1 MRRMASVAANGWTLL
16 FTIAALSA
24 ACGDPTSSTPSPEVV
39 ATAEAQART
48 VSFPAQYSTTPEKDD
63 DEEDPIVLDARV
75 FGRGETGVI
84 LAHMRP
90 ADQSSWYPFATEL
103 AETGDFTVL
112 TFDFRGYGES
122 TGEKQFDRIDTDL
135 EAAYEYMRD
144 TLGVGTIYL
153 VGASMGGT
161 ASLVVA
167 ARLPVAGV
175 ISISSPGQFPPL
187 DAVETV
193 SDITAPKL
201 FITAEDDVPA
211 FRSQEEFW
219 EAAQEPKA
227 QQIYDGDEHGTALLD
242 GPHALDLRA
251 RLLSFLNGAAK

>member
-1 MRRMASVAANGWTLL
+1 MRNAASLVGSLIFGLILA
-16 FTIAALSA
+16 S
-24 ACGDPTSSTPSPEVV
+24 CGDPTSSTPSPEVV
-39 ATAEAQART
+39 ATAEAQARM
-48 VSFPAQYSTTPEKDD
+48 VSFVAQYSTTPEKED
-63 DEEDPIVLDARV
+63 DEKDPIVLDARV
-75 FGRGETGVI
+75 FGSGPTGVI

-103 AETGDFTVL
+103 AESGEFTVL
-112 TFDFRGYGES
+112 TFDFRGYGDS

-144 TLGVGTIYL
+144 DLGVDRIYL

-167 ARLPVAGV
+167 ARVAVEGIV
-175 ISISSPGQFPPL
+175 SISSPGEFLPL
-187 DAVETV
+187 DARQTV
-193 SDITAPKL
+193 DDIRARKL

-211 FRSQEEFW
+211 FRSQQEFW
-219 EAAQEPKA
+219 DAAREPKV
-227 QQIYDGDEHGTALLD
+227 QHIYDGDEHGTALLD

-251 RLLSFLNGAAK
+251 RLLAFLNGGSK

>member
-1 MRRMASVAANGWTLL
+1 MRWILALGAPMAILAIGAG
-16 FTIAALSA
+16 
-24 ACGDPTSSTPSPEVV
+24 CGDPTTSTPSPEVV
-39 ATAEAQART
+39 ATAEAVART
-48 VSFPAQYSTTPEKDD
+48 VSITSPHSTTPEAGD
-63 DEEDPIVLDARV
+63 DEQDPIVLDARV

-84 LAHMRP
+84 LSHMRP

-103 AETGDFTVL
+103 AQTGDFTVL

-135 EAAYEYMRD
+135 EAAYAYMRD
-144 TLGVGTIYL
+144 ELDIDTIYL

-167 ARLPVAGV
+167 ARQPVAGV

-193 SDITAPKL
+193 DGIDAPKL
-201 FITAEDDVPA
+201 FVTAEDDVPA
-211 FRSQEEFW
+211 FRSQEDFW
-219 EAAQEPKA
+219 EAAGDPKV
-227 QQIYDGDEHGTALLD
+227 QHVYDGDEHGTALLD
-242 GPHALDLRA
+242 GPHSADLRS
-251 RLLSFLNGAAK
+251 RLLDFLSSGDK

>member
-1 MRRMASVAANGWTLL
+1 MTLVL
-16 FTIAALSA
+16 AVLAFGA

-39 ATAEAQART
+39 ATAEAVART
-48 VSFPAQYSTTPEKDD
+48 VNFTAQYSTTPESGDE
-63 DEEDPIVLDARV
+63 EEDPIVLDARV
-75 FGRGETGVI
+75 FGQGETGVI

-90 ADQSSWYPFATEL
+90 ADQSSWFPFATEL
-103 AETGDFTVL
+103 AKTGEFTVL

-144 TLGVGTIYL
+144 VLGLEQIYL

-167 ARLPVAGV
+167 AREQVAGV

-193 SDITAPKL
+193 DAIRAPKL

-219 EAAQEPKA
+219 EASTEPKV
-227 QQIYDGDEHGTALLD
+227 QQIYDGDEHGTALFD
-242 GPHALDLRA
+242 GPHGADIRA
-251 RLLSFLNGAAK
+251 RLMDFLSVDAK

>member
-1 MRRMASVAANGWTLL
+1 VTLVL
-16 FTIAALSA
+16 AVLALSV

-39 ATAEAQART
+39 ATAEAVART
-48 VSFPAQYSTTPEKDD
+48 VSFTAQYSTTPESGDE
-63 DEEDPIVLDARV
+63 EEDPIVLDARV
-75 FGRGETGVI
+75 FGRGKTGVI

-90 ADQSSWYPFATEL
+90 ADQSSWFPFATEL
-103 AETGDFTVL
+103 AKTGDFTVL

-144 TLGVGTIYL
+144 VLGLEQIYL

-167 ARLPVAGV
+167 AREQVAGV

-193 SDITAPKL
+193 DAIRAPKL

-219 EAAQEPKA
+219 EASTEPKV
-227 QQIYDGDEHGTALLD
+227 QQIYDGDEHGTALFD
-242 GPHALDLRA
+242 GPHGADIRA
-251 RLLSFLNGAAK
+251 RLMDFLSVDAK

>member
-1 MRRMASVAANGWTLL
+1 MRRSIAAITTALVGAAATLL
-16 FTIAALSA
+16 I

-39 ATAEAQART
+39 ATAEAVART
-48 VSFPAQYSTTPEKDD
+48 VSFTAQYSTTPESDD
-63 DEEDPIVLDARV
+63 AEKDPIVLDARV
-75 FGRGETGVI
+75 FGSGATGVI

-90 ADQSSWYPFATEL
+90 ADQSSWFPFATEL
-103 AETGDFTVL
+103 AKTGDYTVL

-135 EAAYEYMRD
+135 QAAYEYMRD
-144 TLGVGTIYL
+144 VLDVDRIYL

-167 ARLPVAGV
+167 SRVNVAGV

-193 SDITAPKL
+193 DDISAPKL

-211 FRSQEEFW
+211 FRSQEDFW
-219 EAAQEPKA
+219 EAATGTKA
-227 QQIYDGDEHGTALLD
+227 QHIYDGDEHGTALLD
-242 GPHALDLRA
+242 GPHAADLRA
-251 RLLSFLNGAAK
+251 RLLAFLAPAGG

>member
-1 MRRMASVAANGWTLL
+1 MTLVL
-16 FTIAALSA
+16 AVLALSV

-39 ATAEAQART
+39 ATAEAVART
-48 VSFPAQYSTTPEKDD
+48 VNFTAQYSTTPESGDE
-63 DEEDPIVLDARV
+63 EEDPIVLDARV
-75 FGRGETGVI
+75 FGQGETGVI

-90 ADQSSWYPFATEL
+90 ADQSSWFPFATEL
-103 AETGDFTVL
+103 AKTGEFTVL

-144 TLGVGTIYL
+144 VLGLEQIYL

-167 ARLPVAGV
+167 AREQVAGV

-193 SDITAPKL
+193 DAIRAPKL

-219 EAAQEPKA
+219 EASTEPKV
-227 QQIYDGDEHGTALLD
+227 QQIYDGDEHGTALFD
-242 GPHALDLRA
+242 GPHGADIRA
-251 RLLSFLNGAAK
+251 RLLDFLSVDAK

>member
-1 MRRMASVAANGWTLL
+1 MTLVL
-16 FTIAALSA
+16 AVLALSV

-39 ATAEAQART
+39 ATAEAVART
-48 VSFPAQYSTTPEKDD
+48 VSFTAQYSTTPESGDE
-63 DEEDPIVLDARV
+63 EEDPIVLDARV
-75 FGRGETGVI
+75 FGRGKTGVI

-90 ADQSSWYPFATEL
+90 ADQSSWFPFATEL
-103 AETGDFTVL
+103 AKTGDFTVL

-144 TLGVGTIYL
+144 VLGLEQIYL

-167 ARLPVAGV
+167 AREQVAGV

-193 SDITAPKL
+193 DAIRAPKL

-219 EAAQEPKA
+219 EASTEPKV
-227 QQIYDGDEHGTALLD
+227 QQIYDGDEHGTALFD
-242 GPHALDLRA
+242 GPHGADIRA
-251 RLLSFLNGAAK
+251 RLMDFLSVDAK

>member
-1 MRRMASVAANGWTLL
+1 MMRCRARLA
-16 FTIAALSA
+16 AALVVSA
-24 ACGDPTSSTPSPEVV
+24 VFAGCGDPTSSTPSPEVV
-39 ATAEAQART
+39 ATAEAVART
-48 VSFPAQYSTTPEKDD
+48 VSFTAQYSTTPEKDD
-63 DEEDPIVLDARV
+63 AEEDPIVLDARV
-75 FGRGETGVI
+75 FGSGDTGVI

-90 ADQSSWYPFATEL
+90 ADQSSWFPFATEL
-103 AETGDFTVL
+103 AKTGDYTVL

-135 EAAYEYMRD
+135 QAAYEYMRD
-144 TLGVGTIYL
+144 TLRVDRIYL

-167 ARLPVAGV
+167 ARMSVAGV

-193 SDITAPKL
+193 GDITAPKL

-219 EAAQEPKA
+219 EVSSGSKA
-227 QQIYDGDEHGTALLD
+227 QHIYDGDEHGTALLD
-242 GPHALDLRA
+242 GPHAADVKA
-251 RLLSFLNGAAK
+251 RLLAFLSPAEN